1 MTTLHDI
8 ATAMAPNN
16 AAIHEL
22 AQQADSLL
30 LDIQNQRGHNGCDGS
45 WHITAEPRTT
55 GGNSM
60 ILMFYIAIHNISDQ
74 TIDTLARRL
83 PRYDQQRSKPDELLY
98 FECRNSN
105 EGLAIWINLVDDTD
119 TGENAA

>member
-30 LDIQNQRGHNGCDGS
+30 LDIQNQRGHNGRDGS
-45 WHITAEPRTT
+45 WRITAEPRPT

-60 ILMFYIAIHNISDQ
+60 ILMLYIAIHNISDQ

-98 FECRNSN
+98 FECRNGN
-105 EGLAIWINLVDDTD
+105 DGLAIWINLVDDTD
-119 TGENAA
+119 TGETAA